1 MNVYK
6 IKTGLTKIQ
15 IYILGDSLD
24 ESDMILLDYLE
35 NKVLNMD
42 IVEDNLISSY
52 IICSEVFLESILSI
66 FYKYKVEFKVED
78 ITKLFFYG
86 IVNIDDDDFQ
96 KYLVENLNIDTILD
110 KINDLGI
117 ESLSD
122 LDKKILGK
130 L

>member
-6 IKTGLTKIQ
+6 IKTELTKIQ
-15 IYILGDSLD
+15 IDILGDSLD

>member
-1 MNVYK
+1 M
-6 IKTGLTKIQ
+6 KIQ
-15 IYILGDSLD
+15 IDILGDSLD

>member
-15 IYILGDSLD
+15 IDILGDSLD